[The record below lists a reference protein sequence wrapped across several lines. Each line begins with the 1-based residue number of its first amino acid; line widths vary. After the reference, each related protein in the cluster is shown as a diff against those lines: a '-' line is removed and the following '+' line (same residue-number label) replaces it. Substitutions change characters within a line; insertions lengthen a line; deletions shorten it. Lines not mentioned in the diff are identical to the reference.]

1 MNEPVFLDLE
11 DVLLIHDEQ
20 LAKYG
25 GAPGLRQLELLESAV
40 AMARAKTAGCFFLI
54 GLSVYRLLD
63 QGRAGLRRSLEGGT
77 GGKAGFSDSTRLT
90 TS

>member
-40 AMARAKTAGCFFLI
+40 AMACASAGGELVHRDLFEMAAA
-54 GLSVYRLLD
+54 Y
-63 QGRAGLRRSLEGGT
+63 AP
-77 GGKAGFSDSTRLT
+77 ST
-90 TS
+90 